1 MKIVIDKQSGF
12 CFGVVRAIEMAENI
26 VNNNEELYCLG
37 EIVHNNEEVER
48 LQNDGMK
55 TIESTDIENI
65 KNKSV
70 LIRAHGE
77 PPQTYETL
85 KKNNNTIH
93 DATCPVVLKLQQRV
107 KKGFEEMEKI
117 DGQVLIF
124 GKKGHAEVN
133 GLVGQTKGKATVIE
147 SIEDIKDIDFSKPT
161 RLFAQTT
168 KSIEE
173 FKKLVKQIDEL
184 TKEKQGENQNYKAF
198 DTICRQVANRKP
210 QLINFSKQHDVI
222 IFVSGKKSSNGQYL
236 YNVCKETNPRTFF
249 ISSEKEIDFN
259 WFDTNTNSI
268 GICGATSTPMWLME
282 KVAKHIDKDF

>member
-77 PPQTYETL
+77 PPETYETL
-85 KKNNNTIH
+85 QKNNNTIH

-107 KKGFEEMEKI
+107 KKGFQEMEKLG
-117 DGQVLIF
+117 GQVIIF

-147 SIEDIKDIDFSKPT
+147 SVEDIDEIDFSKPT

-173 FKKLVKQIDEL
+173 FKRLVKQIDEL
-184 TKEKQGENQNYKAF
+184 TKPEAPSDDDKIISPMYGVVTGEQEIVTKHTKPSPRKRKAPAVNISLEEMLNMPANDELEFTLF
-198 DTICRQVANRKP
+198 DVKVNRDEFQSRENK
-210 QLINFSKQHDVI
+210 LVDDSK
-222 IFVSGKKSSNGQYL
+222 
-236 YNVCKETNPRTFF
+236 E
-249 ISSEKEIDFN
+249 
-259 WFDTNTNSI
+259 
-268 GICGATSTPMWLME
+268 
-282 KVAKHIDKDF
+282 